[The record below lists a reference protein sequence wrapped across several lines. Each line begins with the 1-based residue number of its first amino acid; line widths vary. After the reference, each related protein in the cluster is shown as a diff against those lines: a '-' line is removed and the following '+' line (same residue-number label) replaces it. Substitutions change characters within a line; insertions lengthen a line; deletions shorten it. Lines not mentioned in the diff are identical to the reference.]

1 MWSIKEQIVEVISI
15 DKLKK
20 ITDFFLPTIL
30 ASGVIKTKIKFIKNK
45 YKNP

>member
-1 MWSIKEQIVEVISI
+1 MQIEEIIRI

-20 ITDFFLPTIL
+20 ITDFLLPTIL
-30 ASGVIKTKIKFIKNK
+30 ASGVIKNKIRLVKNK